1 MNNSRSSYYLTDNH
15 VDFLYLDAYSIGV
28 SADLR
33 VKKQGKIGIIH
44 SIFQR
49 VINITVSENRLI
61 SIVGQEVGQGPLNI
75 LLNIP
80 IKLNLTTIGVKIGDI
95 VTRIGGL
102 IIIGENLIKISISDV
117 KLWKPNIDYQDN
129 LQPLES
135 ILSNIDVLK
144 DVTLTSGPL
153 NGLGELIFF
162 SQIDGFNVSKTTKLG
177 PVAFFASPYIVSLLK
192 AIKSRCSQDIIKST
206 KNIVGLGP
214 GLTPAG
220 DDMLIGLMISMFYIS
235 ANFKETKYDVNQI
248 NKDIVSSISGRTT
261 ILSEEFIHEAS
272 IGNSNEAVV
281 TLIENLLISGPKEL
295 KISAKRILDLG
306 ATSGS
311 DTVFGIILGFHLL
324 LKDLYL

>member
-177 PVAFFASPYIVSLLK
+177 PVAFFASPYIVSLL
-192 AIKSRCSQDIIKST
+192 
-206 KNIVGLGP
+206 
-214 GLTPAG
+214 
-220 DDMLIGLMISMFYIS
+220 
-235 ANFKETKYDVNQI
+235 
-248 NKDIVSSISGRTT
+248 
-261 ILSEEFIHEAS
+261 
-272 IGNSNEAVV
+272 
-281 TLIENLLISGPKEL
+281 
-295 KISAKRILDLG
+295 
-306 ATSGS
+306 
-311 DTVFGIILGFHLL
+311 
-324 LKDLYL
+324 